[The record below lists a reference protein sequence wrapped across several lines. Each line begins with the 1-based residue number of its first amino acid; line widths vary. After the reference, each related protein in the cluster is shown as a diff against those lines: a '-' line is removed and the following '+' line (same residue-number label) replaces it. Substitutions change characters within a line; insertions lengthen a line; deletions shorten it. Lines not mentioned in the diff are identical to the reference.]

1 MANHEKVFGICENKC
16 LVETITK
23 SEFDNLKNNSLTV
36 LKFQEPIPGGT
47 YELTRH
53 EDGSK
58 YTGNIADEVVV
69 PAGIYDIVIRKGTGS
84 VTKTNI
90 HVIGVTVVKDY
101 AIKLTWVGSEDATDF
116 IVDGISATFPY
127 YTLISDDTHTVT
139 FKINGCQFSY
149 SEVWKESKNT
159 PAVGSYYAKSKS
171 ITESGN
177 VALDPGIYAII
188 AKGGGGGGGSGSY
201 GNDTVDSEQAGAS
214 LDYVLRY
221 IVGGG
226 SGGNGGNG
234 GSGYVSIK
242 DDISISSENAI
253 TVEIGAGGASS
264 TNGSS
269 TVVKLDGTS
278 ILSASGGGR
287 GYAGS
292 PGKAPPGTGGDG
304 TAHSAGD
311 GGNGGNGGSGGYGGY
326 GGSGGDGGKATYGKA
341 DSEEYGWPSCDGV
354 DGSPGSRGSS
364 QTVTFNGVRY
374 TNVSQLISGGSGG
387 YGGSGGR
394 GAYKYRGQ
402 KKVSATNGSVGS
414 SGKAGTV
421 DIYLKM
427 VVA

>member
-36 LKFQEPIPGGT
+36 LKFQESIPGGT

-84 VTKTNI
+84 VTKTNV

-159 PAVGSYYAKSKS
+159 PAVGSYYGKSKS

-201 GNDTVDSEQAGAS
+201 GNDTVDECITNSI
-214 LDYVLRY
+214 LRY
-221 IVGGG
+221 IAG
-226 SGGNGGNG
+226 GGNGGGGGDG

-278 ILSASGGGR
+278 ILSASGGSR

-292 PGKAPPGTGGDG
+292 PGGQPYDKYVDGTYKGPSAGNGGD
-304 TAHSAGD
+304 
-311 GGNGGNGGSGGYGGY
+311 GGNGGSGGSSGYGGY
-326 GGSGGDGGKATYGKA
+326 GASGGKVTY
-341 DSEEYGWPSCDGV
+341 STSGWTPFEGESGT
-354 DGSPGSRGSS
+354 PGSRGSS

-387 YGGSGGR
+387 SGGWGGK
-394 GAYKYRGQ
+394 GAYKYSGQ